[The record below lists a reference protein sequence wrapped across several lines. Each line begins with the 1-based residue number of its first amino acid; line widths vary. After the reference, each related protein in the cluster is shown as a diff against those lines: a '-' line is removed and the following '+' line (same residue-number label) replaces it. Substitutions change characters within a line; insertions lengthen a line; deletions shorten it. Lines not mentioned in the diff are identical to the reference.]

1 MQSKPDQLPGS
12 VATSERCIIKNA
24 EQHIVELHIGLS
36 RESSMTGIRFIDR
49 FVNYFFSGQSYDD
62 LHDVYIQDGRQNK
75 SIRLYIM
82 CGSLKSLHQLR
93 ALLDS
98 GVLKTCIENWFNE
111 YLSQSNVHLINIK
124 HLTFVDYC
132 KCEDYLSHGMN

>member
-1 MQSKPDQLPGS
+1 MQSKPDQLPES
-12 VATSERCIIKNA
+12 VATSERCIVKNA
-24 EQHIVELHIGLS
+24 EQQLHIGLS
-36 RESSMTGIRFIDR
+36 RESCMTRILFIYLLAK
-49 FVNYFFSGQSYDD
+49 YFCSGQSYDD
-62 LHDVYIQDGRQNK
+62 LQGSYIHDGTKEK

-98 GVLKTCIENWFNE
+98 RVLKTCIENWFNE
-111 YLSQSNVHLINIK
+111 YLSQSNVHPINIK

-132 KCEDYLSHGMN
+132 KCEDYLSHSMN